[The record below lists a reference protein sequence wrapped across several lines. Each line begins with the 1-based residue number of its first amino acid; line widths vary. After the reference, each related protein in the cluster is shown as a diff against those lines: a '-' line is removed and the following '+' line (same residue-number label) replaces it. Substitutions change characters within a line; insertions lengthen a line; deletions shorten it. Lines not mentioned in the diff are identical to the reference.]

1 MSLQEFTDVLL
12 TAVGSVYHLK
22 APADVPDEYVI
33 WQETGG
39 RSLYASDVRSETVR
53 TVQVELYTGR
63 EYTETV
69 DRILDVLERKGIA
82 FQEPEPHFDP
92 DTGKTRYTIPCE
104 TV

>member
-1 MSLQEFTDVLL
+1 M
-12 TAVGSVYHLK
+12 
-22 APADVPDEYVI
+22 
-33 WQETGG
+33 
-39 RSLYASDVRSETVR
+39 
-53 TVQVELYTGR
+53 
-63 EYTETV
+63 